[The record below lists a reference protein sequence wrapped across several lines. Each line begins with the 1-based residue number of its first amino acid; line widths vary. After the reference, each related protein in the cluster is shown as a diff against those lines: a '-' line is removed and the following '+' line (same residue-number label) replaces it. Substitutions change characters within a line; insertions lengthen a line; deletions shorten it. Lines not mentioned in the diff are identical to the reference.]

1 MKVHD
6 TRFEAIIGLEV
17 HVRLQL
23 NTKIFSG
30 DINDYGL
37 EPNTLISEISLGY
50 PGTLPR
56 VNKKAIEY
64 AVKMGL
70 ACHSQI
76 ASEVSFDRKNYMYPD
91 LPKGYQITQDRI
103 PVCNGGYIHIRKD
116 DTDKQIVL
124 NRIHLEEDAG
134 KSIHDKSEDGTLI
147 DFNRA
152 GTALIEIVTEPV
164 LHSGDE
170 AYAFLY
176 EIRRLVRCLG
186 ISDGNMEEGS
196 LRCDANISIRRIG
209 DTQLGRKVEIK
220 NMNSLN
226 NVRKAIVFEIKRQID
241 LKQNGKEIISETRT
255 FNPVAG
261 STSAMRVKE
270 TLTDY
275 RYFPDPDLPPVLLTA
290 EWLEGVRHK
299 IPELPFEKEQ
309 RFRKEYGLS
318 VYDASVLT
326 SSDDLATFFESVA
339 IECRNYKSAANWI
352 MGPVLSVL
360 NSKSIQIEEFDLAPK
375 QIAGIIGFIEA
386 GKLSYSVASRK
397 LFPALLDTPESDIEE
412 LAEKMHLFS
421 GQEEELV
428 KAVNEVIEEFPKETE
443 MLRNGKQKL
452 LGMFMGKIMKK
463 TKGLADPNKAKQML
477 LDTLKNT

>member
-1 MKVHD
+1 MKVAD
-6 TRFEAIIGLEV
+6 TRFESIIGLEV

-23 NTKIFSG
+23 NTKIFSS
-30 DINDYGL
+30 DINDYGQ

-76 ASEVSFDRKNYMYPD
+76 APEVLFDRKNYFYPD

-103 PVCNGGYIHIRKD
+103 PICKGGNIHIRSNHS
-116 DTDKQIVL
+116 DKRIAL

-134 KSIHDKSEDGTLI
+134 KLMHDSSKNGTLI

-196 LRCDANISIRRIG
+196 MRCDANISIRRIG
-209 DTQLGRKVEIK
+209 DAQLGQKVEIK

-226 NVRKAIVFEIKRQID
+226 NVRKAIVSEIKRQII
-241 LKQNGKEIISETRT
+241 LKQNGKEVISETRT
-255 FNPVAG
+255 YNPSSDNT
-261 STSAMRVKE
+261 STMRAKE

-275 RYFPDPDLPPVLLTA
+275 RYFPDPDLPPVLLTT
-290 EWLEGVRHK
+290 EWLESIGNK
-299 IPELPFEKEQ
+299 MPELPIEKEQ
-309 RFRKEYGLS
+309 RFRTEFGLS

-326 SSDDLATFFESVA
+326 SSDSLAIFFESVA
-339 IECRNYKSAANWI
+339 IECRNYKSAANWV
-352 MGPVLSVL
+352 MGPVLTVL
-360 NSKSIQIEEFDLAPK
+360 NSRKIQIEEFRLVPK
-375 QIAGIIGFIEA
+375 QIAAIISFIES

-397 LFPALLDTPESDIEE
+397 LFPALLDTPESDIVK

-421 GQEEELV
+421 EQEEELV
-428 KAVNEVIEEFPKETE
+428 KAVKEVIEEYPKETE

-463 TKGLADPNKAKQML
+463 TKDLSDPKKAKQML
-477 LDTLKNT
+477 LDALKNT

>member
-1 MKVHD
+1 MKVPD
-6 TRFEAIIGLEV
+6 TRYEAIIGLEV

-30 DINDYGL
+30 DVNDYGL
-37 EPNTLISEISLGY
+37 APNTLISEISLGY

-76 ASEVSFDRKNYMYPD
+76 APEVSFDRKNYFYPD

-103 PVCNGGYIHIRKD
+103 PVCRGGYIPIRAD
-116 DTDKQIVL
+116 ESDKQIAL

-134 KSIHDKSEDGTLI
+134 KSIHGSPEDGTHI

-196 LRCDANISIRRIG
+196 MRCDANISIRQIG
-209 DTQLGRKVEIK
+209 SSRLGQKVEIK

-226 NVRKAIVFEIKRQID
+226 NVRKAIVSEIKRQTSV
-241 LKQNGKEIISETRT
+241 KQSGDEIISETRT
-255 FNPVAG
+255 FNPTTG
-261 STSAMRVKE
+261 STAAMRVKE
-270 TLTDY
+270 SLTDY
-275 RYFPDPDLPPVLLTA
+275 RYFPDPDLPPVLLTSD
-290 EWLEGVRHK
+290 WLEEIRSK
-299 IPELPFEKEQ
+299 MPELPVEKEQ

-326 SSDDLATFFESVA
+326 STDGLAAFFESVA
-339 IECRNYKSAANWI
+339 IECGNYKMAANWV

-360 NSKSIQIEEFDLAPK
+360 NSKNIQIETFDLTPG
-375 QIAGIIGFIEA
+375 QIAGLISLIDA

-397 LFPALLDTPESDIEE
+397 LFPALLATPGTEIVK
-412 LAEKMHLFS
+412 LAEKLNLFS
-421 GQEEELV
+421 GQDQELV
-428 KAVNEVIEEFPKETE
+428 IAVKEVIEEFPKEAE
-443 MLRNGKQKL
+443 MLRSGKQKL
-452 LGMFMGKIMKK
+452 IGMFMGKIMKK
-463 TKGLADPNKAKQML
+463 TKGLADPKKAKQML
-477 LDTLKNT
+477 LDALKNT